1 MGDYKRLHRE
11 KIYQGAIVGIYKDT
25 MQLKD
30 GSIQDWD
37 FISHPG
43 AAAVVAVDEEG
54 RLLMVRQYRNALE
67 RETIELPA
75 GGKNPDEDMETCAIR
90 ELEEETGY
98 LAGHLEK
105 LCEIYTTVA
114 LMNERIGIYLCT
126 DLKPTQ
132 QHLDEGEFLGVERY
146 TLEELTQWILE
157 SKIQDSKT
165 ICGILAYKTK
175 LGL

>member
-1 MGDYKRLHRE
+1 MSDYKRLNRE
-11 KIYQGAIVGIYKDT
+11 KVYQGAIVGIYKDT

-30 GSIQDWD
+30 GSIRHWD
-37 FISHPG
+37 FIEHPG
-43 AAAVVAVDEEG
+43 AAAVVAVDDDG
-54 RLLMVRQYRNALE
+54 RILMVRQYRNALE
-67 RETIELPA
+67 RDTIELPA
-75 GGKNPDEDMETCAIR
+75 GGKNPDEDMLTCALR

-98 LAGHLEK
+98 RAGHCEP

-114 LMNERIGIYLCT
+114 LMNERIGIFLCT
-126 DLKPTQ
+126 ELVPTQ

-146 TLEELTQWILE
+146 TLEELTEWILE

-165 ICGILAYKTK
+165 VAGLLAYKTK